1 MVDYVIHPIRL
12 SRLSSKMQNSP
23 EARVFS
29 KRLSIG
35 WAAFCAVFVFSQPL
49 CGFLAT
55 AAKPFQRFD
64 FGADKNGGI
73 SCNQ

>member
-1 MVDYVIHPIRL
+1 
-12 SRLSSKMQNSP
+12 MQNSP

-35 WAAFCAVFVFSQPL
+35 WTAFCAVFVFSQPL

-64 FGADKNGGI
+64 YALSEQTKMAASVVTNSYKNM
-73 SCNQ
+73 